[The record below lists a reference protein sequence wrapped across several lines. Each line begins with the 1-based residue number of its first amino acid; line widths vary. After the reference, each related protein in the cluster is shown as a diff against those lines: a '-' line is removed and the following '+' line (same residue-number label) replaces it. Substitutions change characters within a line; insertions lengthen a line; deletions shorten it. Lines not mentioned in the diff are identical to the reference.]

1 MTDPA
6 HQVRRS
12 RASSWCGRRGIATVT
27 VTAAALAL
35 SGTLPTPAAQ
45 ARDSGEAVRQGL
57 HRLVE
62 EDRFPAA
69 LAAATGRDGRTRN
82 YTAGVADL
90 TTGAR
95 VPVDGQVRAGSN
107 TKAFTATVVL
117 QLVGEG
123 NVALDAPIERYLPG
137 LVRGEG
143 IDGRRITV
151 RQLLQHTSGLPDY
164 LDFMGDFST
173 YRHTYLQPRALL
185 DLALA
190 HKALFAPGTRWSYS
204 NTNYLLAGLL
214 IERVTGRPLAE
225 QITRRVIDRI
235 GLRHTAFP
243 GVGDEHIREAHP
255 EGYFPSKPGGP
266 LTDVTELDPGW
277 AWAAGQLLSTPS
289 DLNRFFTALLGGRL
303 LRPAQL
309 AEMRRT
315 VPAESGLWPGARYGL
330 GLISTP
336 LSCGGVMWGHG
347 GDIPG
352 YRTRTGVTADG
363 RAVTVAVTAD
373 PTPTPKTPDHARS
386 LLDTTLC
393 TGARIPRQARP
404 AP

>member
-1 MTDPA
+1 M
-6 HQVRRS
+6 
-12 RASSWCGRRGIATVT
+12 VT
-27 VTAAALAL
+27 VTAAALAV
-35 SGTLPTPAAQ
+35 SSTLPTPAAQ
-45 ARDSGEAVRQGL
+45 ARGSSGEVVRQGL
-57 HRLVE
+57 HRLVQ

-69 LAAATGRDGRTRN
+69 LAATTGRDGRTHN

-90 TTGAR
+90 TTGAK

-123 NVALDAPIERYLPG
+123 KVALDAPIERYLPK

-151 RQLLQHTSGLPDY
+151 RQLLQHTSGLPNY
-164 LDFMGDFST
+164 TEFLGDFST
-173 YRHTYLQPRALL
+173 YRHTYVAPRTLL

-214 IERVTGRPLAE
+214 IEKVIGRPLAE
-225 QITRRVIDRI
+225 QITQRVIDRI

-243 GVGDEHIREAHP
+243 GVGDERIREAHP
-255 EGYFPSKPGGP
+255 EGYYPSKPGGP
-266 LTDVTELDPGW
+266 LTDVTELDPDW
-277 AWAAGQLLSTPS
+277 AWSAGQLVSTPS

-330 GLISTP
+330 GLVSTP
-336 LSCGGVMWGHG
+336 LSCGGLMWGHG

-352 YRTRTGVTADG
+352 YRTRTGVTTDG

-373 PTPTPKTPDHARS
+373 PTPTPKTPDHAQP

-393 TGARIPRQARP
+393 TRGPDSPPSPARSLMNRH
-404 AP
+404 